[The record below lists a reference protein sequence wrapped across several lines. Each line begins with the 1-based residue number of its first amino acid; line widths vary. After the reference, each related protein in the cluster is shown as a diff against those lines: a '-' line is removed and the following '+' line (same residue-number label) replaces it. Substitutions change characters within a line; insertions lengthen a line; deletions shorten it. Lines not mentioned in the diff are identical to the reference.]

1 MDVSYLPYDFVVY
14 KEFFFTICV
23 FFLSTIK
30 KCRFSFNSTSAW
42 IYKDLIR
49 YTRHTL
55 SNVPWLAGVDN
66 ISIQINFLLF
76 NHLHRPRTLF
86 LWHCCRLSSVSS
98 AGKTSIVEYLA
109 ARLGHR
115 CVRINNHE
123 HTDIQEYTG
132 TYAADGNGKLS
143 FQEVSLLV

>member
-1 MDVSYLPYDFVVY
+1 PLFV
-14 KEFFFTICV
+14 
-23 FFLSTIK
+23 
-30 KCRFSFNSTSAW
+30 
-42 IYKDLIR
+42 
-49 YTRHTL
+49 
-55 SNVPWLAGVDN
+55 
-66 ISIQINFLLF
+66 
-76 NHLHRPRTLF
+76 
-86 LWHCCRLSSVSS
+86 CCVSS

-143 FQEVSLLV
+143 FQE